1 MRKYRPILGIRSM
14 VLLLEFGL
22 LAAIAVL
29 PANAEVNQSW
39 ENLVN
44 TVKVGKSVAVKNM
57 NSVQI
62 EGKLLAITAE
72 SITVEYAEKRYV
84 FAREEVLRVRYAK
97 IRRNHALI
105 GMVIGGAAVGTFV
118 GRVAYVASGKVGAV
132 GGATGG
138 AGVGFVLGAAVGAAL
153 PIGPPLYEATRE
165 STMAWL
171 NNHASPQTPAAT
183 AVTAK
188 P

>member
-1 MRKYRPILGIRSM
+1 MSLQ
-14 VLLLEFGL
+14 LLEFGL

-29 PANAEVNQSW
+29 PANADVNQSW
-39 ENLVN
+39 EKLVQ
-44 TVKVGKSVAVKNM
+44 TVKVGKSVVVKSM
-57 NSVQI
+57 NSIQI
-62 EGKLLAITAE
+62 EGKLLAIGAD
-72 SITVEYAEKRYV
+72 SITVEYSEQRYV
-84 FAREEVLRVRYAK
+84 FVREEVLRVRYAK

-118 GRVAYVASGKVGAV
+118 GKVAYMANGKSGAA

-138 AGVGFVLGAAVGAAL
+138 AIVGLGLGAAVGAAL

-165 STMAWL
+165 SRMAWS
-171 NNHASPQTPAAT
+171 NDHASPQTPAAT
-183 AVTAK
+183 AAAAK